1 MADVADLVLIYQFI
15 KRLTTPFNKTEAYKL
30 GLIDD
35 KGKKLKKASTSEE
48 KKAMGYFDR
57 LVFNIKRLLEKLPG
71 GSSRIASYG
80 AALWLIKEGK
90 IDREYSES
98 EIATG
103 LYEAM
108 DELDEKTNR
117 KLNELME
124 DAPANATGPAVAGT
138 NGDVT
143 WRKPDMRK
151 KEMKAFL
158 RRYMVQKEKR
168 AAAKTRKDF
177 LKRMGIN
184 EDVTQKQINDL
195 EKFADRLLDKFDVDV
210 EFTRHFADRMNDDR
224 NKPKIT
230 IPELQR
236 VFKKI
241 AKNKAKNIKANPDS
255 EAVLKD
261 MQSDLNL
268 PVVIK
273 FNRDTEEFDIVNKT
287 IMRKKDFK
295 TSNKVIKY

>member
-30 GLIDD
+30 GLIDE
-35 KGKKLKKASTSEE
+35 KGKRLKKAQTSEE

-108 DELDEKTNR
+108 DELDERTNK
-117 KLNELME
+117 KLNQLME

-158 RRYMVQKEKR
+158 RRYMIQKEKR
-168 AAAKTRKDF
+168 VAAKTRKDF